1 LLLHG
6 SAPGEYERVIAARA
20 GVDEA
25 AGMKRFIT
33 FALWFL
39 AGWTAG
45 GFLAWSIGL
54 PDIVG
59 PLLGLAALAILLL
72 AGRPGSVHHQATQS

>member
-1 LLLHG
+1 
-6 SAPGEYERVIAARA
+6 
-20 GVDEA
+20 
-25 AGMKRFIT
+25 MKRVLT

-59 PLLGLAALAILLL
+59 PLLGLAAIAALLFVE
-72 AGRPGSVHHQATQS
+72 RPGSVHDQATQS